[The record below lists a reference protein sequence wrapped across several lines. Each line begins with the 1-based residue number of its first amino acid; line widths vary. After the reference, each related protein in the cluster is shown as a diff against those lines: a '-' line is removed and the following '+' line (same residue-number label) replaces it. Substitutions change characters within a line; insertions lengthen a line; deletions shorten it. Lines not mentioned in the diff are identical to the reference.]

1 MLKKTVYINEE
12 KNEYKFIEKRKKED
26 SYLNTLFSY
35 MCTTTDNYESINSN
49 YESINDYMILKN
61 GKKIKR

>member
-35 MCTTTDNYESINSN
+35 VCTSTDNYDT
-49 YESINDYMILKN
+49 INDNNYMILKN

>member
-1 MLKKTVYINEE
+1 MLKKTVQINEE

-35 MCTTTDNYESINSN
+35 VCTTTDNYESINDN
-49 YESINDYMILKN
+49 YVSINDYMILKS

>member
-26 SYLNTLFSY
+26 SYLNTMFSY
-35 MCTTTDNYESINSN
+35 ICTTTDNYENKH
-49 YESINDYMILKN
+49 EEKTLRN
-61 GKKIKR
+61 GKKY